1 MQHKIEAKMKRIRY
15 YISLLNTYKSDCK
28 ERFNSDPMFEG
39 ALLHYL
45 YLVSDGCIALAEM
58 MLKHK
63 NIGASQSY
71 YEAIDTLGEYNV
83 IPKEFAYSFAKI
95 ASFRNFLAHDYEKI
109 DSLII
114 CEEALNKLE
123 EIEVYLEY
131 IGVELGSGKLN

>member
-1 MQHKIEAKMKRIRY
+1 MQHKIEAKMKRVRY
-15 YISLLNTYKSDCK
+15 YLSLLDTYKADCQ
-28 ERFNSDPMFEG
+28 EHFASDPMFEG

-45 YLVSDGCIALAEM
+45 YLASDGCISLAEM

-71 YEAIDTLGEYNV
+71 YEAIDTLGEYSI

-123 EIEVYLEY
+123 DIEKYLQYLQVALE
-131 IGVELGSGKLN
+131 K